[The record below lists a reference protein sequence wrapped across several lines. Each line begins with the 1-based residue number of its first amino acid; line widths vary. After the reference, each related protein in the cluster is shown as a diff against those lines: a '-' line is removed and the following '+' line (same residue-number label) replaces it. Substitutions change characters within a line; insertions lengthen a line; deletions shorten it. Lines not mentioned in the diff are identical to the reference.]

1 MHNFLSI
8 LFKTFQ
14 LMILQYHFARFSCL
28 NTFFGTFLGKGTF
41 FNNLSERA
49 KRVFLDSKVKFVCI
63 MYQRN
68 DWDKKISQK
77 QFFHFFHD
85 IILTQCPTCLYC
97 VSLILFLFSWWESN
111 EWSGSTPPTR
121 RLSLRSRIK
130 NTTHKLL
137 YVFKYHY

>member
-14 LMILQYHFARFSCL
+14 LIILQYHFGRFSCL

-68 DWDKKISQK
+68 DWDKKISRK

-97 VSLILFLFSWWESN
+97 VTLGLGCEVLDFPPSIHILYFQWFNKL
-111 EWSGSTPPTR
+111 TIPR
-121 RLSLRSRIK
+121 RVNRI
-130 NTTHKLL
+130 
-137 YVFKYHY
+137 VRRM